1 MKCTRCGK
9 GAVVNI
15 KYGPDA
21 YCKKHFLEFFERRVR
36 RTMRMNSLVLKGEKV
51 AVACSGGKDSSVTLF
66 LLNKILK
73 NRNPVVAV
81 MVDEGIKGYRDS
93 ALKTAKKNC
102 KKWGIDFFEASFKDE
117 YGFTMADVAR
127 KTGAKKALGSTC
139 AFCGVLRRNL
149 INKLALSAGAKKVAT
164 GHNLDDET
172 QSIVMNLFDNDMQH
186 MARLGSINAT
196 LRKGF
201 VPRIKPLYECPE
213 NEIELFASFNGISHY
228 SHEKCCPFKW
238 QAKRNFFR
246 EMLDDA
252 EEKFPGTK
260 FKILKSFAQ
269 IKPAL
274 AKSGKRAPLRECEK
288 CGGPASGAMCGV
300 CIQLEK
306 IRN

>member
-9 GAVVNI
+9 KAVVNI

-36 RTMRMNSLVLKGEKV
+36 RTVRMNSLVRKGEKV
-51 AVACSGGKDSSVTLF
+51 AVAYSGGKDSGTTLF

-73 NRNPVVAV
+73 NRNQVVAV
-81 MVDEGIKGYRDS
+81 MVDEGIQGYRDS
-93 ALKTAKKNC
+93 ALKIAKKNC
-102 KKWGIDFFEASFKDE
+102 KKWGVEFAEAKFADE
-117 YGFTMADVAR
+117 YGFTMVDVAK
-127 KTGAKKALGSTC
+127 KTTAKKVLGSTC

-172 QSIVMNLFDNDMQH
+172 QSIVMNLFDNDMQR
-186 MARLGSINAT
+186 MSRLGPINAT
-196 LRKGF
+196 LRRGF

-213 NEIELFASFNGISHY
+213 EEIELFAAHSGIAHY

-246 EMLDDA
+246 EMLEDA

-260 FKILKSFAQ
+260 FKILKSFSQ

-274 AKSGKRAPLRECEK
+274 AKSGKRAQVQECEK
-288 CGGPASGAMCGV
+288 CGGPSSGAMCGTCV
-300 CIQLEK
+300 QLGK
-306 IRN
+306 MK